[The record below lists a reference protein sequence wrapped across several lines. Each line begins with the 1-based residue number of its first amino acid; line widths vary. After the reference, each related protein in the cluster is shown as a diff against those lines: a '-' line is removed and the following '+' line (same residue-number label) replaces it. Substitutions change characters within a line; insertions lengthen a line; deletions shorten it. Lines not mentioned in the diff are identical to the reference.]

1 MRPLVQVQPGQR
13 WRWAFLSVC
22 GSTLGC
28 GRTPGITSRFSMAH
42 GRTPEGP
49 EVTAGQRR
57 SAAAWCRPRSAASS
71 ATAAGSPGC
80 GERAPQSRGLVRVPR
95 DGQRK
100 SSSPTTDRGRRVGRA
115 GPRRLRDHPACRARP
130 VLGDHCL
137 LAARERRGTG
147 VGLAAPGSAEAE
159 NRAHIFAGWCSARG
173 AAEEPR
179 NGGPTALLVPAILVD
194 HQTCSE
200 RGEGHPNQ
208 GVRDAPCAGHRGLE
222 PDDQEH
228 DRVYL
233 STKVEGIKS
242 IGCSIHQCVPSHH
255 ARHVAC
261 PMPTR
266 AMRG

>member
-1 MRPLVQVQPGQR
+1 VTVQ
-13 WRWAFLSVC
+13 WAFLSVC
-22 GSTLGC
+22 GSTLGGAV
-28 GRTPGITSRFSMAH
+28 GRPASPPASAWPMGEH
-42 GRTPEGP
+42 PEGP

-137 LAARERRGTG
+137 LAAPERRGTG
-147 VGLAAPGSAEAE
+147 VGLVAPKGSAEAE
-159 NRAHIFAGWCSARG
+159 NRLFTFAGWCSARG
-173 AAEEPR
+173 VAEEPR

-208 GVRDAPCAGHRGLE
+208 GVRDAPCAGHRG
-222 PDDQEH
+222 
-228 DRVYL
+228 
-233 STKVEGIKS
+233 
-242 IGCSIHQCVPSHH
+242 
-255 ARHVAC
+255 A
-261 PMPTR
+261 
-266 AMRG
+266 